1 MNMIPALVV
10 LYILLIGL
18 AVGGS
23 LWSFRLRQRYG
34 LPFLRTYHI
43 FVLLS
48 FAYAVM
54 NFIGEVF
61 APAILPGPPESMI
74 RIYLIVDLVTIPL
87 LGGLFFL
94 FFSWITRL
102 LGRRV
107 PPALKVVFGGIEAL
121 FLAAFMITF
130 VSYFVRGI
138 SALSYAEIYILN
150 GIIGILLIAAV
161 LLLFFA
167 APAGDEPDRRRLA
180 RGLGAAYA
188 ISLAVLVASLV
199 APRAS
204 LVPKPEIANA
214 IPAGLIFLFN
224 LPALFYLQRSLRIW
238 PPRQDPAF
246 SEVKGLAGLA
256 GDVGISDREKE
267 IIRLVALGLD
277 NREIGRRLFISPKT
291 VKNHMTSIYAK
302 TGARNRVQ
310 LANLLNRPE
319 QDSGT

>member
-1 MNMIPALVV
+1 MTRV
-10 LYILLIGL
+10 
-18 AVGGS
+18 
-23 LWSFRLRQRYG
+23 
-34 LPFLRTYHI
+34 
-43 FVLLS
+43 
-48 FAYAVM
+48 
-54 NFIGEVF
+54 
-61 APAILPGPPESMI
+61 
-74 RIYLIVDLVTIPL
+74 YLIVDLVTIPL

-107 PPALKVVFGGIEAL
+107 APVLKVVFGGIEAL
-121 FLAAFMITF
+121 FLAAFIISF

-138 SALSYAEIYILN
+138 STWSYAGVYILN
-150 GIIGILLIAAV
+150 GIVGIMLIAAI

-167 APAGDEPDRRRLA
+167 APAGDEPNRRRLA

-188 ISLAVLVASLV
+188 VSLAVLVVFLVVPLGSLI
-199 APRAS
+199 
-204 LVPKPEIANA
+204 PKPEIANA
-214 IPAGLIFLFN
+214 IPAGFIFLFN

-238 PPRQDPAF
+238 PLRQDLAS
-246 SEVKGLAGLA
+246 SEAKGLAGLA
-256 GDVGISDREKE
+256 RDAGISDREKE

-277 NREIGRRLFISPKT
+277 NREIGKRLFISPKT

-319 QDSGT
+319 QGSGT